1 MAAPPTM
8 TSRDRCVT
16 GVGLLRR
23 FLQED
28 LAIARALKER
38 RWAELAAVA
47 EIAERDV
54 DPELAATDPALYRAL
69 CDALTLYHLRGYHAL
84 DVAMLRRMERESNRR
99 EKQAPALS

>member
-1 MAAPPTM
+1 M
-8 TSRDRCVT
+8 TSHDRWVT

-38 RWAELAAVA
+38 RWADLAAVA
-47 EIAERDV
+47 EIAQRDV

-69 CDALTLYHLRGYHAL
+69 RDALTLYHLRGLPCARRRHAAS
-84 DVAMLRRMERESNRR
+84 DGQRI
-99 EKQAPALS
+99 QPA